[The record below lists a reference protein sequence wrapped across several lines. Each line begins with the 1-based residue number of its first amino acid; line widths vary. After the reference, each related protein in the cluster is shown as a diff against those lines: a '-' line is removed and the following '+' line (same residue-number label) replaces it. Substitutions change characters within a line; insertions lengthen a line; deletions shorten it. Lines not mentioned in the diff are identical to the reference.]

1 MYLPNEDEAFNLN
14 SFLRM
19 SQSCIAVCKRR
30 CLLNLSHLK
39 CCAYSRAA
47 LIWRL
52 DAANNCFNYVTI
64 IFRIKGAELTSFDFD
79 HIWAAVLIRRRR
91 LWTFFFS
98 RCGAYSILALFRR
111 RRYTV
116 QVKLVL
122 RGFRCGKEAK
132 REKNSALTLILDD
145 L

>member
-1 MYLPNEDEAFNLN
+1 MN
-14 SFLRM
+14 
-19 SQSCIAVCKRR
+19 
-30 CLLNLSHLK
+30 
-39 CCAYSRAA
+39 
-47 LIWRL
+47 
-52 DAANNCFNYVTI
+52 
-64 IFRIKGAELTSFDFD
+64 
-79 HIWAAVLIRRRR
+79 
-91 LWTFFFS
+91 FFFS

-122 RGFRCGKEAK
+122 RGFRCGKEAR